1 MPLLTEEARKRIED
15 LFHRYGAGLASYVL
29 VRVGSPELAE
39 EITARV
45 FLTVVRHFHQQHG
58 SLAGWLWSIVRTEL
72 SRHFRRPALETF
84 PDDVVADVSSPGARL
99 EQEEQAA
106 ELRDVLEKLPTEEQ
120 ELVSLKFFLGLGNQ
134 EIADVTGLTP
144 NHVGVKLHRALR
156 ALRVLL
162 ERSCFL
168 EEPT

>member
-1 MPLLTEEARKRIED
+1 MTEDARKHIEE
-15 LFHRYGAGLASYVL
+15 LFVRYGPGVGSYVL

-45 FLTVVRHFHQQHG
+45 FLTVVRSFHQQRG
-58 SLAGWLWSIVRTEL
+58 SMVGWLWAIVRTEL
-72 SRHFRRPALETF
+72 SRHFRRPPLQAY
-84 PDDVVADVSSPGARL
+84 PDDLMVNSPSPGARL

-106 ELRDVLEKLPTEEQ
+106 LIRNALDKLPAEDQ

-134 EIADVTGLTP
+134 EIADATGLTA

-156 ALRVLL
+156 SLRVLL
-162 ERSCFL
+162 EGSLFL
-168 EEPT
+168 EERT